1 VSVCPVVLQNKY
13 LWCCLLYVQLVVVM
27 VQWVVVSVVVQHGV
41 GTVECVV
48 PCNSAL
54 HMEYDMGHSVV

>member
-1 VSVCPVVLQNKY
+1 MVSV
-13 LWCCLLYVQLVVVM
+13 
-27 VQWVVVSVVVQHGV
+27 VVVSMVVVHMVVVHMVVVHMVVQHGV

-54 HMEYDMGHSVV
+54 HVEYKMEHGMGHSVV

>member
-1 VSVCPVVLQNKY
+1 M
-13 LWCCLLYVQLVVVM
+13 VVM
-27 VQWVVVSVVVQHGV
+27 VQWVVVSVVLVYMVVQHGV

-54 HMEYDMGHSVV
+54 HMEYDMGHGRGHNVV